1 MAAESSQRLG
11 DGNFRLGGARADFVA
26 SLGRKVGELRK
37 SLARVRLAPDDGP
50 SRSDL
55 WQKLRALGASAKLM
69 KFDVMERAIAEA
81 LGMLERTPNDQSV
94 DDADLK
100 SLTQMLDCLPTLVWG
115 DEQDRHENVSRVPN
129 APAPTYSTL
138 VVGTPLFAEALVEKN
153 KNKPTFACR
162 CAPDAQAAFD
172 LARAMEPDLVVID
185 ADLEDTSELVDALMD
200 DALMETVPIVVVG
213 SFLASGEAARYIAM
227 GVTKTLSKPTSRE
240 TLRKACEQA
249 LDPPCTTDPPARLGE
264 PTLEQLGEHLALE
277 LRNALVGNLDPATK
291 KLPISL
297 GDGTEVLSALWGA
310 IARVREIIAA
320 RTNGA
325 VRYAGRAPEG
335 ALAFAPSLHHPEVQ
349 PLGQPTAP
357 KAPADEHAYADRVRG
372 HARGSATDI
381 ALPGR
386 KVLVADDDPAVVWFL
401 ADLLRAAGCIVH
413 EALDGASALEIAF
426 RVTPDVVISDILMPK
441 LDGFSLCR
449 ALRHDVALR
458 DVPVILLSWKEDLL
472 QRVRELGAG
481 AAGYVRKE
489 SDTRAIV
496 ARVREALRP
505 RTRIEARLREQGEAR
520 GRLDGVSVRTLL
532 EIACESRPNAR
543 VSVRD
548 ASFLYEVEIRS
559 GVPVRAT
566 RTNGEG
572 DVRKGSRVLSALL
585 GVSAGRF
592 TVLTATS
599 DIEGDLEGNLTSQL
613 AMPIARARAAT
624 ALLTSSGLRVVVAS
638 GLDSLAGLES
648 RSVRRIRLDRD
659 PLADYLQATPFGLR
673 DLVLRMAEGTS
684 PSELA
689 TLGACDAALA
699 EDLAFDL
706 ASRGLVIG
714 VESGSGSDLL
724 SPAIAEFAKYTAQYT
739 DCGED
744 FRVLAHA
751 QAPSESPIPTTS
763 SSPSLDDVVTREI
776 VAHSA
781 HSEGLAGAE
790 PVHAEVTVV
799 DDTVYA
805 ACDEIL
811 ATNHSCNPEH
821 APEYAP
827 KQAPEYASAATLQ
840 RNSVA
845 LNLEIQGD
853 AHTSRSVEPEG
864 RGSRIEAERESRIS
878 GSTQVSAAIVQPGDG
893 ALPKRRTLPMIA
905 FCTII
910 ALVLLAG
917 LRYSDVGQKY
927 VRPLSVTAEP
937 R

>member
-1 MAAESSQRLG
+1 MAAESSQRRLG

-26 SLGRKVGELRK
+26 TLGRKVGELRK
-37 SLARVRLAPDDGP
+37 ALERLRLAPGDGP

-81 LGMLERTPNDQSV
+81 LGMLERTPHDQCI

-100 SLTQMLDCLPTLVWG
+100 SLSQMLDGFPTLVWG
-115 DEQDRHENVSRVPN
+115 DEQDRHEPENVSRVPKM
-129 APAPTYSTL
+129 PAPKYSTL

-185 ADLEDTSELVDALMD
+185 ADLEDTRELVDALMD

-213 SFLASGEAARYIAM
+213 SFLAPGESARYIAM
-227 GVTKTLSKPTSRE
+227 GVTKTISKPTSRE

-249 LDPPCTTDPPARLGE
+249 LDPPFITNPAARLGE

-277 LRNALVGNLDPATK
+277 LRNALVGSLDPATK

-310 IARVREIIAA
+310 IARMREIIAA

-335 ALAFAPSLHHPEVQ
+335 AVAFAPSLHD
-349 PLGQPTAP
+349 
-357 KAPADEHAYADRVRG
+357 DELAYADRIRG
-372 HARGSATDI
+372 YARGGASDI

-386 KVLVADDDPAVVWFL
+386 KVVVADDDPAVVWFL
-401 ADLLRAAGCIVH
+401 ADLLKAAGCIVH

-505 RTRIEARLREQGEAR
+505 RTCIEARVREQGEAR

-532 EIACESRPNAR
+532 EIACERRPNAR

-548 ASFLYEVEIRS
+548 ASFLYEVEIRG

-572 DVRKGSRVLSALL
+572 DVRKGPRVLSALL

-592 TVLTATS
+592 TVVTATS
-599 DIEGDLEGNLTSQL
+599 DIEGDLEGNFTSQL
-613 AMPIARARAAT
+613 AMPVARARAAT
-624 ALLTSSGLRVVVAS
+624 ALLTGSGLRVVAS
-638 GLDSLAGLES
+638 SECGLAGLASLEG
-648 RSVRRIRLDRD
+648 RRARRIRLDRES
-659 PLADYLQATPFGLR
+659 LEDYLHATPFGLR
-673 DLVLRMAEGTS
+673 DLVLRMAEGAS
-684 PSELA
+684 LSELA
-689 TLGACDAALA
+689 ALGGCNAALA
-699 EDLAFDL
+699 EDLACDL

-714 VESGSGSDLL
+714 VESGSGQDLL
-724 SPAIAEFAKYTAQYT
+724 SPAIAEFA
-739 DCGED
+739 E
-744 FRVLAHA
+744 LAN
-751 QAPSESPIPTTS
+751 
-763 SSPSLDDVVTREI
+763 
-776 VAHSA
+776 
-781 HSEGLAGAE
+781 AE
-790 PVHAEVTVV
+790 ATVV

-811 ATNHSCNPEH
+811 TLGHSCNPEH
-821 APEYAP
+821 APEHALEHVSAP
-827 KQAPEYASAATLQ
+827 TSEHAPELT
-840 RNSVA
+840 
-845 LNLEIQGD
+845 
-853 AHTSRSVEPEG
+853 PEH
-864 RGSRIEAERESRIS
+864 
-878 GSTQVSAAIVQPGDG
+878 VSATTRVQPGHG
-893 ALPKRRTLPMIA
+893 ALSKRRTLPMIA
-905 FCTII
+905 FCTVIV
-910 ALVLLAG
+910 LVLLAG
-917 LRYSDVGQKY
+917 IRYSDVGQKY
-927 VRPLSVTAEP
+927 VRPLSVTAEA